1 MQRREL
7 LLGAAAAALPWAA
20 QAQTHA
26 WPAKPIRL
34 IVPFPPGG
42 TTDVVTRLVAA
53 ELTKALG
60 QSVVVDNKPGAGT
73 VLGVDLAAKSPADG
87 YTLVTVANSFCVNQ
101 TLVKNLPYDGL
112 RDLRPV
118 GLMGMSEHVLATH
131 PASGLKTVA
140 DLIAAAKKQPG
151 KLSYASFGAGTS
163 AHIAGAM
170 LEAQAGIE
178 MIHVPY
184 KGQAPALNDL
194 IGGQVTV
201 MFGNWPEFRQHVQSG
216 KLVALGMATAKR
228 SPLAPQIATLA
239 EQGLPIESN
248 SWNGMLTRSG
258 TPDAV
263 VQRLN
268 AEINKALQ
276 APAIQAMR
284 RPGATPAVREPQRNF
299 DDLLPKKTPFRD
311 MKEKLDPYMQPLY
324 DALRDMI
331 PAERLVQ
338 YLENGTIEI
347 APLAFM
353 RGRTLNNAF
362 IVVDEA
368 QNCTYVQLKIS

>member
-1 MQRREL
+1 MQRRDL
-7 LLGAAAAALPWAA
+7 LLGAAAAALPWASPA
-20 QAQTHA
+20 QA

-53 ELTKALG
+53 ELSKTLS
-60 QSVVVDNKPGAGT
+60 QPVVVDNKPGAGT
-73 VLGVDLAAKSPADG
+73 VLGVDLAAKAPADG
-87 YTLVTVANSFCVNQ
+87 HTLVTVANSFCVNQ

-131 PASGLKTVA
+131 PGSGLKSLA
-140 DLIAAAKKQPG
+140 DLVAAAKKQPG

-163 AHIAGAM
+163 AHLSGAM
-170 LEAQAGIE
+170 LEAQAGVQL
-178 MIHVPY
+178 IHVPY

-228 SPLAPQIATLA
+228 SPLAPHIPTLA
-239 EQGLPIESN
+239 EQGLAIESN
-248 SWNGMLTRSG
+248 SWNGILTRSG

-268 AEINKALQ
+268 SEIQKALQ
-276 APAIQAMR
+276 APAVVQAFQDGGIVSLAGSSDQFAGFIR
-284 RPGATPAVREPQRNF
+284 SEIDKYAQVIRKAGIT
-299 DDLLPKKTPFRD
+299 
-311 MKEKLDPYMQPLY
+311 
-324 DALRDMI
+324 
-331 PAERLVQ
+331 AE
-338 YLENGTIEI
+338 
-347 APLAFM
+347 
-353 RGRTLNNAF
+353 
-362 IVVDEA
+362 
-368 QNCTYVQLKIS
+368 S

>member
-1 MQRREL
+1 MSVQRRDL
-7 LLGAAAAALPWAA
+7 LLGAAAAVLPWASPA
-20 QAQTHA
+20 EA

-53 ELTKALG
+53 ELSKTLG
-60 QSVVVDNKPGAGT
+60 QPVVVDNKPGAGT
-73 VLGVDLAAKSPADG
+73 VLGVDLAAKAQADG
-87 YTLVTVANSFCVNQ
+87 HTLVTVANSFCVNQ

-131 PASGLKTVA
+131 PGSGLKTVA

-151 KLSYASFGAGTS
+151 QHSYASFGAGTS
-163 AHIAGAM
+163 AHLSGAM
-170 LEAQAGIE
+170 LEAQAGVQL
-178 MIHVPY
+178 IHVPY

-228 SPLAPQIATLA
+228 SPLAPQIPTLA
-239 EQGLPIESN
+239 EQGLAIESN
-248 SWNGMLTRSG
+248 SWNGILTRSG

-268 AEINKALQ
+268 SEIQKALQ
-276 APAIQAMR
+276 APAVVQAFQDGGIVSLAGSSDQFAGFIR
-284 RPGATPAVREPQRNF
+284 S
-299 DDLLPKKTPFRD
+299 
-311 MKEKLDPYMQPLY
+311 
-324 DALRDMI
+324 
-331 PAERLVQ
+331 
-338 YLENGTIEI
+338 EI
-347 APLAFM
+347 
-353 RGRTLNNAF
+353 
-362 IVVDEA
+362 DKYA
-368 QNCTYVQLKIS
+368 QVIRKAGITAAS

>member
-1 MQRREL
+1 MQRRDL
-7 LLGAAAAALPWAA
+7 LLGAAAAALPRASPA
-20 QAQTHA
+20 QA
-26 WPAKPIRL
+26 WPVKPIRL

-53 ELTKALG
+53 ELSKTLG
-60 QSVVVDNKPGAGT
+60 QPVVVDNKPGAGT
-73 VLGVDLAAKSPADG
+73 VLGVDLAAKAPADG
-87 YTLVTVANSFCVNQ
+87 HTLVTVANSFCVNQ

-131 PASGLKTVA
+131 PGSGLKTVA
-140 DLIAAAKKQPG
+140 DLVAAAKKQPG

-163 AHIAGAM
+163 AHLSGAM
-170 LEAQAGIE
+170 LEAQAGVQL
-178 MIHVPY
+178 IHVPY

-228 SPLAPQIATLA
+228 SPLAPQIPTLA
-239 EQGLPIESN
+239 EQGLAIESN
-248 SWNGMLTRSG
+248 SWNGILTRSG

-268 AEINKALQ
+268 SEIQKALQ
-276 APAIQAMR
+276 APAVVQAFQDGGIVSLAGSSDQFAGFIR
-284 RPGATPAVREPQRNF
+284 SEIDKYAQVIRKAGIT
-299 DDLLPKKTPFRD
+299 
-311 MKEKLDPYMQPLY
+311 
-324 DALRDMI
+324 
-331 PAERLVQ
+331 AE
-338 YLENGTIEI
+338 
-347 APLAFM
+347 
-353 RGRTLNNAF
+353 
-362 IVVDEA
+362 
-368 QNCTYVQLKIS
+368 S

>member
-1 MQRREL
+1 MQRRTL
-7 LLGAAAAALPWAA
+7 ILGAAAALPWAA
-20 QAQTHA
+20 QAQSQAQTQS

-34 IVPFPPGG
+34 IVPFTPGG
-42 TTDVVTRLVAA
+42 TTDVVTRLVAT

-60 QSVVVDNKPGAGT
+60 QPVVVDNKPGAGT
-73 VLGVDLAAKSPADG
+73 VLGVDLAAKSQPDG

-131 PASGLKTVA
+131 AASGLKTVA
-140 DLIAAAKKQPG
+140 DVIAAAKKQPG

-163 AHIAGAM
+163 AHLSGAM
-170 LEAQAGIE
+170 FEAQAGIE

-194 IGGQVTV
+194 MGGQVTV
-201 MFGNWPEFRQHVQSG
+201 MFGNWPEFRQHVHSG

-228 SPLAPQIATLA
+228 SPLAPQVATLT

-248 SWNGMLTRSG
+248 SWNGMLARSG

-276 APAIQAMR
+276 APAVVQAFQE
-284 RPGATPAVREPQRNF
+284 GGIVSLAGTPERFASFIRSETDKYAQVIR
-299 DDLLPKKTPFRD
+299 KAGIT
-311 MKEKLDPYMQPLY
+311 
-324 DALRDMI
+324 
-331 PAERLVQ
+331 AE
-338 YLENGTIEI
+338 
-347 APLAFM
+347 
-353 RGRTLNNAF
+353 
-362 IVVDEA
+362 
-368 QNCTYVQLKIS
+368 S

>member
-1 MQRREL
+1 MQRRDL
-7 LLGAAAAALPWAA
+7 LLGAAAAALPWASPA
-20 QAQTHA
+20 QA
-26 WPAKPIRL
+26 WPVKPIRL

-53 ELTKALG
+53 ELSKTLG
-60 QSVVVDNKPGAGT
+60 QAVVVDNKPGAGT
-73 VLGVDLAAKSPADG
+73 VLGVDLAAKAPADG
-87 YTLVTVANSFCVNQ
+87 HTLVTVANSFCVNQ

-131 PASGLKTVA
+131 PGSGLKTVA
-140 DLIAAAKKQPG
+140 DLVAAAKKQPG

-163 AHIAGAM
+163 AHLSGAM
-170 LEAQAGIE
+170 LEAQAGVQL
-178 MIHVPY
+178 IHVPY

-228 SPLAPQIATLA
+228 SPLAPQIPTLA
-239 EQGLPIESN
+239 EQGLAIESN
-248 SWNGMLTRSG
+248 SWNGILTRSG

-268 AEINKALQ
+268 SEIQKALQ
-276 APAIQAMR
+276 APAVVQAFQD
-284 RPGATPAVREPQRNF
+284 GGIVSLAGSSDQFAGFVRSEIDKYAQVVRQANIN
-299 DDLLPKKTPFRD
+299 
-311 MKEKLDPYMQPLY
+311 LD
-324 DALRDMI
+324 
-331 PAERLVQ
+331 
-338 YLENGTIEI
+338 
-347 APLAFM
+347 
-353 RGRTLNNAF
+353 
-362 IVVDEA
+362 
-368 QNCTYVQLKIS
+368 S